1 MSDLLSKQHISPLS
15 VEAVELTHRYD
26 SYLAVD
32 RISFGIKT
40 GTTFGLIGPNGA
52 GKSTTIKMLTTLL
65 PVTSGNAYINGYS
78 VVEQPAQVR
87 QVIGYVPQLISAD
100 GELTG
105 YENLLLSAKLY
116 GLSREQRQ
124 KRIDEVLG
132 FMNLS
137 DVKNQLVR
145 SYSGGM
151 IRRLEIA
158 QALVHQP
165 SVLFLDEPT
174 VGLDPAARK
183 MLWKHIQSL
192 NKQIGTTI
200 LMTTHDMDEA
210 DALCDIVALM
220 HLGRI
225 VVMDTPHNL
234 KAALGPKATLDDVFI
249 LHTGSSLK
257 EIGDYQHV
265 KQTRATISNL

>member
-1 MSDLLSKQHISPLS
+1 MKSLSHTNLSPRPLEVSDLSHS
-15 VEAVELTHRYD
+15 YD

-32 RISFGIKT
+32 QISFNISP

-65 PVTSGNAYINGYS
+65 PATSGDARVNGYS
-78 VVEQPAQVR
+78 IIKQPAQVR
-87 QVIGYVPQLISAD
+87 ECIGYVPQLISAD
-100 GELTG
+100 GELTAF
-105 YENLLLSAKLY
+105 ENLMLSAKLY
-116 GLSREQRQ
+116 GLSKEFRQ
-124 KRIDEVLG
+124 KMIQEVLG
-132 FMNLS
+132 FMNLI
-137 DVKNQLVR
+137 DVKDKLVN

-183 MLWKHIQSL
+183 GVWKHIQEL
-192 NKQIGTTI
+192 NTRLGMTI
-200 LMTTHDMDEA
+200 LMTTHDMNEA

-220 HLGRI
+220 HLEKS
-225 VVMDTPHNL
+225 L
-234 KAALGPKATLDDVFI
+234 SWI
-249 LHTGSSLK
+249 LQK
-257 EIGDYQHV
+257 
-265 KQTRATISNL
+265 N

>member
-1 MSDLLSKQHISPLS
+1 MDNSLSSVNVIELS
-15 VEAVELTHRYD
+15 HRYD

-32 RISFGIKT
+32 RISFKIQP

-65 PVTSGNAYINGYS
+65 PATSGNAFINGYS
-78 VVEQPAQVR
+78 IIEQPAQVR
-87 QVIGYVPQLISAD
+87 QSIGYVPQLLSAD

-105 YENLLLSAKLY
+105 YENLLMSAKLY
-116 GLSREQRQ
+116 GIAHEHRQ
-124 KRIDEVLG
+124 DRIDEVLG

-137 DVKNQLVR
+137 EFKNKLVS

-158 QALVHQP
+158 QALIHQP
-165 SVLFLDEPT
+165 NVLFLDEPT

-183 MLWKHIQSL
+183 MLWKHIQEL
-192 NKQIGTTI
+192 NQKMGTTI

-210 DALCDIVALM
+210 DVLCDIVALM
-220 HLGRI
+220 HLGHI

-234 KAALGPKATLDDVFI
+234 KAALGPKSTLDDVFI

-257 EIGDYQHV
+257 ETGDYHHV
-265 KQTRATISNL
+265 KETRRTISNL